1 MNNQEDDTTGAKVIS
16 LEEYRNKTQN
26 PNPTLEDTLDKLEEM
41 VEVVYSTYSEE
52 EQLGYERFK
61 RLIEI
66 IQQQQANEVDDDNE
80 EEE

>member
-1 MNNQEDDTTGAKVIS
+1 MSNKEDDTTGAKVIS
-16 LEEYRNKTQN
+16 LEEYRNRKN
-26 PNPTLEDTLDKLEEM
+26 SNPTLEDTLDKLDEM
-41 VEVVYSTYSEE
+41 AEIVYSTYSEE

-80 EEE
+80 EE